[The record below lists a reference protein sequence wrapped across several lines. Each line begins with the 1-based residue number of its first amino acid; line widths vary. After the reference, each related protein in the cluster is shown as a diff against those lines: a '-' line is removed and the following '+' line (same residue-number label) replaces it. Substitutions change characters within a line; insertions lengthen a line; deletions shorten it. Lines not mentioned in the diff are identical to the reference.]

1 MPYRIDIPDPPHE
14 VIERLTRL
22 GALDVSSTADGVG
35 AILSDAVSPD
45 ILAVVLGDTSFVVSS
60 AHGRDADSVWLLA
73 PRLLRVGGLTIAP
86 VGTDAPADAVRL
98 EDSEAFGTGH
108 HPTTR
113 LCLEALEQEVRAACP
128 DAVLDVGIGSG
139 VLALAALRL
148 GVPVVTGVDI
158 DPAALA
164 VATRNAAHNGFEH
177 RLRLLGGGPEV
188 VQGQWPLVLANV
200 LAAPLMEMAPMLAR
214 RLGHRGRVI
223 LSGIPQGVSD
233 DVVRVYRNRGLH
245 LVTHNT
251 AEGWTALVLQA
262 SW

>member
-1 MPYRIDIPDPPHE
+1 M
-14 VIERLTRL
+14 
-22 GALDVSSTADGVG
+22 
-35 AILSDAVSPD
+35 
-45 ILAVVLGDTSFVVSS
+45 
-60 AHGRDADSVWLLA
+60 
-73 PRLLRVGGLTIAP
+73 
-86 VGTDAPADAVRL
+86 
-98 EDSEAFGTGH
+98 
-108 HPTTR
+108 
-113 LCLEALEQEVRAACP
+113 
-128 DAVLDVGIGSG
+128 
-139 VLALAALRL
+139 
-148 GVPVVTGVDI
+148 
-158 DPAALA
+158 
-164 VATRNAAHNGFEH
+164 
-177 RLRLLGGGPEV
+177 